1 MLKVSNIVTGYSS
14 SLAVLT
20 GVSFDV
26 KEGEIVAILGSN
38 GAGKSTTLRTVAGL
52 MKPWEG
58 TVEFAGEEI
67 SGVPAHEVVRKG
79 LALVPE
85 GRLLFGKLTV
95 HENLTMGAFTRKDK
109 AEISDSL
116 DMVYTLFPRVK
127 ERMHQKANTL
137 SGGEQQMV
145 AIARGL
151 MSKPQLLILDEPSLG
166 LAPKLV
172 KEVFAF
178 VKEINQKGISV
189 LIVEQNVKETLQLSD
204 RAFIIQDG
212 KTTFH
217 GKSDELMDDDNVRKA
232 YLGM

>member
-1 MLKVSNIVTGYSS
+1 MLKVSNIVTGYNS
-14 SLAVLT
+14 SLAVLG

-52 MKPWEG
+52 MRPWEG
-58 TVEFAGEEI
+58 SVVFSGEDI

-79 LALVPE
+79 LSLVPE

-95 HENLTMGAFTRKDK
+95 HENLTMGAFTRRDK
-109 AEISDSL
+109 AEIQDSL

-151 MSKPQLLILDEPSLG
+151 MSKPRLLILDEPSLG

-178 VKEINQKGISV
+178 VKEINRKGISV
-189 LIVEQNVKETLQLSD
+189 LIVEQNVKETLLLSD

-212 KTTFH
+212 KTTFD
-217 GKSDELMDDDNVRKA
+217 GRSEELMDDDIVRKA

>member
-1 MLKVSNIVTGYSS
+1 MLKVSNIVTGYNS
-14 SLAVLT
+14 SLAVLG

-26 KEGEIVAILGSN
+26 KEREIVAILGSN
-38 GAGKSTTLRTVAGL
+38 GAGKSSTLRTVAGL
-52 MKPWEG
+52 MRPWEG
-58 TVEFAGEEI
+58 SVVFSGEDI

-79 LALVPE
+79 LSLVPE

-95 HENLTMGAFTRKDK
+95 HENLTMGAFTRKDR
-109 AEISDSL
+109 AEIQDSL

-151 MSKPQLLILDEPSLG
+151 MSKPRLLILDEPSLG

-178 VKEINQKGISV
+178 VKEINRKGISV
-189 LIVEQNVKETLQLSD
+189 LIVEQNVKETLLLSD

-212 KTTFH
+212 KTAFD
-217 GKSDELMDDDNVRKA
+217 GRSEELMDDDNVRKA

>member
-1 MLKVSNIVTGYSS
+1 MLKVSNIVTGYNS
-14 SLAVLT
+14 SLAVLG

-52 MKPWEG
+52 MRPWEG
-58 TVEFAGEEI
+58 SVVFSGEDI

-79 LALVPE
+79 LSLVPE

-95 HENLTMGAFTRKDK
+95 HENLTMGAFTRRDK
-109 AEISDSL
+109 AEIQDSL
-116 DMVYTLFPRVK
+116 DMVYSLFPRVK

-151 MSKPQLLILDEPSLG
+151 MSKPRLLILDEPSLG

-178 VKEINQKGISV
+178 VKEINRKGISV
-189 LIVEQNVKETLQLSD
+189 LIVEQNVKETLLLSD
-204 RAFIIQDG
+204 RAFVIQDG
-212 KTTFH
+212 KTTFD
-217 GKSDELMDDDNVRKA
+217 GRSEELMDDDNVRKA

>member
-1 MLKVSNIVTGYSS
+1 MLKVSNIVTGYNS
-14 SLAVLT
+14 SLAVL
-20 GVSFDV
+20 GRVSFDV

-52 MKPWEG
+52 MRPWEG
-58 TVEFAGEEI
+58 SVVFFGEDI

-79 LALVPE
+79 LSLVPE

-95 HENLTMGAFTRKDK
+95 HENLTMGAFTRRDK
-109 AEISDSL
+109 AEIQDSL

-151 MSKPQLLILDEPSLG
+151 MSKPRLLILDEPSLG

-178 VKEINQKGISV
+178 VKEINRKGISV

-212 KTTFH
+212 KTTFD
-217 GKSDELMDDDNVRKA
+217 GRSEELMDDDNVRKA

>member
-1 MLKVSNIVTGYSS
+1 MLKVSDIVTGYSS
-14 SLAVLT
+14 SLAVLN
-20 GVSFDV
+20 GISFDM
-26 KEGEIVAILGSN
+26 KEGEIVAILGAN

-52 MKPWEG
+52 MKPWKG
-58 TVEFAGEEI
+58 SVKFLGEDI

-79 LALVPE
+79 LSLVPE

-109 AEISDSL
+109 AEIHDSL
-116 DMVYTLFPRVK
+116 DMVYSLFPRVK
-127 ERMHQKANTL
+127 ERMNQKANTL

-151 MSKPQLLILDEPSLG
+151 MSKPSLLILDEPSLG

-178 VKEINQKGISV
+178 VKEINQKGISI

-204 RAFIIQDG
+204 RAFIIQEG
-212 KTTFH
+212 KTTFS
-217 GKSDELMDDDNVRKA
+217 GKSEELMDDDNVRKA

>member
-1 MLKVSNIVTGYSS
+1 MLKVSNIVTGYNS
-14 SLAVLT
+14 SLAVLG

-26 KEGEIVAILGSN
+26 KEREIVAILGSN

-52 MKPWEG
+52 MRP
-58 TVEFAGEEI
+58 
-67 SGVPAHEVVRKG
+67 GVPAHEVVRKG
-79 LALVPE
+79 LSLVPE

-95 HENLTMGAFTRKDK
+95 HENLTMGAFTRKDR
-109 AEISDSL
+109 AEIQDSL

-151 MSKPQLLILDEPSLG
+151 MSKPRLLILDEPSLG

-178 VKEINQKGISV
+178 VKEINRKGISV
-189 LIVEQNVKETLQLSD
+189 LIVEQNVKETLLLSD

-212 KTTFH
+212 KTTFD
-217 GKSDELMDDDNVRKA
+217 GRSEELMDDDNVRKA

>member
-1 MLKVSNIVTGYSS
+1 MLKVSNIVTGYNS
-14 SLAVLT
+14 SLAVLG

-52 MKPWEG
+52 MRPWEG
-58 TVEFAGEEI
+58 SVVFSGEDI

-79 LALVPE
+79 LSLVPE

-95 HENLTMGAFTRKDK
+95 HENLTMGAFTRKDR
-109 AEISDSL
+109 AEIQDSL

-151 MSKPQLLILDEPSLG
+151 MSKPRLLILDEPSLG

-178 VKEINQKGISV
+178 VKEINRKGISV
-189 LIVEQNVKETLQLSD
+189 LIVEQNVKETLLLSD

-212 KTTFH
+212 KTTFD
-217 GKSDELMDDDNVRKA
+217 GRSEELMDDDNVRKA

>member
-1 MLKVSNIVTGYSS
+1 MLKVSNIVTGYNS
-14 SLAVLT
+14 SLAVLG

-52 MKPWEG
+52 MRPWEG
-58 TVEFAGEEI
+58 SVVFSGEDI

-79 LALVPE
+79 LSLVPE

-95 HENLTMGAFTRKDK
+95 HENLTMGAFTRRDK
-109 AEISDSL
+109 AEIQDSL
-116 DMVYTLFPRVK
+116 DMVYSLFPRVK

-151 MSKPQLLILDEPSLG
+151 MSKPRLLILDEPSLG

-178 VKEINQKGISV
+178 VKEINRKGISV

-212 KTTFH
+212 KTTFD
-217 GKSDELMDDDNVRKA
+217 GRSEELMDDDNVRKA

>member
-1 MLKVSNIVTGYSS
+1 MLKVSNIVTGYNS
-14 SLAVLT
+14 SLAVLG

-52 MKPWEG
+52 MRPWEG
-58 TVEFAGEEI
+58 SVVFSGEDI

-79 LALVPE
+79 LSLVPE

-95 HENLTMGAFTRKDK
+95 HENLTMGAFTRRDK
-109 AEISDSL
+109 AEIQDSL

-151 MSKPQLLILDEPSLG
+151 MSKPRLLILDEPSLG

-178 VKEINQKGISV
+178 VKEINRKGISV
-189 LIVEQNVKETLQLSD
+189 LIVEQNVKETLLLSD

-212 KTTFH
+212 KTTFD
-217 GKSDELMDDDNVRKA
+217 GRSEELMDDDNVRKA

>member
-1 MLKVSNIVTGYSS
+1 MLKVSNIVTGYNS
-14 SLAVLT
+14 SLAVLG

-26 KEGEIVAILGSN
+26 KEREIVAILGSN

-52 MKPWEG
+52 MRPWEG
-58 TVEFAGEEI
+58 SVVFSGEDI

-79 LALVPE
+79 LSLVPE

-95 HENLTMGAFTRKDK
+95 HENLTMGAFTRKDR
-109 AEISDSL
+109 AEIQDSL

-151 MSKPQLLILDEPSLG
+151 MSKPRLLILDEPSLG

-178 VKEINQKGISV
+178 VKEINRKGISV
-189 LIVEQNVKETLQLSD
+189 LIVEQNVKETLLLSD

-212 KTTFH
+212 KTTFD
-217 GKSDELMDDDNVRKA
+217 GRSEELMDDDNVRKA

>member
-1 MLKVSNIVTGYSS
+1 MLKVSNIVTGYNS
-14 SLAVLT
+14 SLAVLG

-26 KEGEIVAILGSN
+26 KEREIVAILGSN

-52 MKPWEG
+52 MRPWEG
-58 TVEFAGEEI
+58 SVVFSGEDI

-79 LALVPE
+79 LSLVPE

-95 HENLTMGAFTRKDK
+95 HENLTMGAFTRRDK
-109 AEISDSL
+109 AEIQDSL

-151 MSKPQLLILDEPSLG
+151 MSKPRLLILDEPSLG

-178 VKEINQKGISV
+178 VKEINRKGISV
-189 LIVEQNVKETLQLSD
+189 LIVEQNVKETLLLSD

-212 KTTFH
+212 KTTFD
-217 GKSDELMDDDNVRKA
+217 GRSEELMDDDNVRKA

>member
-1 MLKVSNIVTGYSS
+1 MLKVSNIVTGYNS
-14 SLAVLT
+14 SLAVLG

-52 MKPWEG
+52 MRPWEG
-58 TVEFAGEEI
+58 SVVFSGEDI

-79 LALVPE
+79 LSLVPE

-95 HENLTMGAFTRKDK
+95 HENLTMGAFTRRDK
-109 AEISDSL
+109 AEIQDSL
-116 DMVYTLFPRVK
+116 DMVYSLFPRVK

-151 MSKPQLLILDEPSLG
+151 MSKPRLLILDEPSLG

-178 VKEINQKGISV
+178 VKEINRKGISV
-189 LIVEQNVKETLQLSD
+189 LIVEQNVKETLLLSD

-212 KTTFH
+212 KTTFD
-217 GKSDELMDDDNVRKA
+217 GRSEELMDDDNVRKA

>member
-1 MLKVSNIVTGYSS
+1 MLKVSNIVTGYNS
-14 SLAVLT
+14 SLAVL
-20 GVSFDV
+20 GRVSFDV

-52 MKPWEG
+52 MRPWEG
-58 TVEFAGEEI
+58 SVVFFGEDI

-79 LALVPE
+79 LSLVPE

-95 HENLTMGAFTRKDK
+95 HENLTMGAFTRRDK
-109 AEISDSL
+109 AEIQDSL

-151 MSKPQLLILDEPSLG
+151 MSKPRLLILDEPSLG

-178 VKEINQKGISV
+178 VKEINRKGISV
-189 LIVEQNVKETLQLSD
+189 LIVEQNVKETLQLAD

-212 KTTFH
+212 KTTFD
-217 GKSDELMDDDNVRKA
+217 GRSEELMDDDNVRKA

>member
-1 MLKVSNIVTGYSS
+1 MLKVSNIVTGYNS
-14 SLAVLT
+14 SLAVL
-20 GVSFDV
+20 GRVSFDV

-52 MKPWEG
+52 MRPWEG
-58 TVEFAGEEI
+58 SVVFFGEDI

-79 LALVPE
+79 LSLVPE

-95 HENLTMGAFTRKDK
+95 HENLTMGAFTRRDK
-109 AEISDSL
+109 AEIQDSL

-151 MSKPQLLILDEPSLG
+151 MSKPRLLILDEPSLG

-178 VKEINQKGISV
+178 VKEINRKGISV
-189 LIVEQNVKETLQLSD
+189 LVVEQNVKETLQLSD
-204 RAFIIQDG
+204 RAFSSQDG
-212 KTTFH
+212 KTTFD
-217 GKSDELMDDDNVRKA
+217 GRSEELMDDDNVRKA

>member
-1 MLKVSNIVTGYSS
+1 MLKVSNIVTGYNS
-14 SLAVLT
+14 SLAVLG

-26 KEGEIVAILGSN
+26 KEREIVAILGSN

-52 MKPWEG
+52 MRPWEG
-58 TVEFAGEEI
+58 SVVFSGEDI

-79 LALVPE
+79 LSLVPE

-95 HENLTMGAFTRKDK
+95 HENLTMGAFTRKDR
-109 AEISDSL
+109 AEIQDSL

-151 MSKPQLLILDEPSLG
+151 MSKPRLLILDEPSLG

-178 VKEINQKGISV
+178 VKEINRKGISV
-189 LIVEQNVKETLQLSD
+189 LIVEQNVKETLLLSD

-212 KTTFH
+212 KTAFD
-217 GKSDELMDDDNVRKA
+217 GRSEELMDDDNVRKA

>member
-1 MLKVSNIVTGYSS
+1 MLNVSNIVTGYSS
-14 SLAVLT
+14 TLAVLN
-20 GVSFDV
+20 GVTFDIND
-26 KEGEIVAILGSN
+26 GEIVAILGAN
-38 GAGKSTTLRTVAGL
+38 GAGKTTTLRTVAGL

-58 TVEFAGEEI
+58 KVEFAGEDI
-67 SGVPAHEVVRKG
+67 SGVPAYEVVRKG
-79 LALVPE
+79 LSLVPE

-109 AEISDSL
+109 AEIADSL
-116 DMVYTLFPRVK
+116 EMVYELFPRVK
-127 ERMHQKANTL
+127 ERMNQKANTL

-151 MSKPQLLILDEPSLG
+151 MSKPKLLILDEPSLG

-178 VKEINQKGISV
+178 IKEINQTGISV
-189 LIVEQNVKETLQLSD
+189 LLVEQNVKETLALSN

-217 GKSDELMDDDNVRKA
+217 GNSEELMDNDDVRKA